1 MLPLLYC
8 HVEILENNVPLLV
21 ELQICTF
28 FNPDLLWREQLTTLI
43 GQEEVEKL
51 DRKLKSLS
59 VDGLDDLRIEYSDM
73 FCSRAVQESEPVLDI
88 VRDIGSWPQVTPVLN
103 LCNPAN
109 PVVLPVRTRT
119 STSCSV

>member
-1 MLPLLYC
+1 MLLLPC
-8 HVEILENNVPLLV
+8 PIKILENNVPLLV

-59 VDGLDDLRIEYSDM
+59 VDGLDDLRIDYADM
-73 FCSRAVQESEPVLDI
+73 FCSRPEQELEPLLDI
-88 VRDIGSWPQVTPVLN
+88 VRDIGSWPQVTCPHHL
-103 LCNPAN
+103 
-109 PVVLPVRTRT
+109 
-119 STSCSV
+119 